1 MTVRVQQAPFA
12 LGAELDSFA
21 AGRTDMGAIVSFTG
35 VVRDV
40 ATGDLDVM
48 EIEHYPGMTERAIG
62 KIGRAHV

>member
-40 ATGDLDVM
+40 ATGDLDEM
-48 EIEHYPGMTERAIG
+48 E
-62 KIGRAHV
+62 IGRAHV